1 MINNSF
7 KLENAEFTRLC
18 SARHTESACTF
29 DTCLDLLKNQLYFID
44 IQRIGMHYIIL
55 ILIDE

>member
-7 KLENAEFTRLC
+7 KLENAELRRLC
-18 SARHTESACTF
+18 YARHTESACMF

-44 IQRIGMHYIIL
+44 IQRIGMHYII
-55 ILIDE
+55 